1 MAKNPQTKHV
11 TRKQQNRVEREHRQ
25 RTLITAATITIAA
38 LVVLILGYG
47 VLDQLVLQ
55 KNKPVATVD
64 GTKISLTD
72 FQARVRYDRYQ
83 LIQNSLTL
91 QQYAQMFSFDQNSAN
106 YFTQQ
111 IQQNL
116 TLLNSEQIMGDQ
128 VVQELINDVVIAKQA
143 EKMGITVS
151 DEEVEIALQEA
162 FGFYANG
169 TPTPEPT
176 ATSFA
181 TATLSSQ
188 QLTLVPP
195 TATAT
200 SSPTATTDP
209 TISPETATA
218 TSEAATATPEAATAT
233 PTEDPNATP
242 TEAPTPSPTATP
254 YTLEGYQQSYSNY
267 TSSLETDAQFTAD
280 QFREIFRSRLL
291 YDKVLAEVTK
301 DVSSTTDYI
310 WARHILVASSE
321 EAAVIEG
328 KLAAGQDWST
338 LAAEFSTD
346 ESNKDNGGDL
356 GWFNKSAMVTEFSD
370 AAFALTEIG
379 QFSRPVQTS
388 FGWHLI
394 QLLGRETRPASSD
407 ELAQIK
413 QDKFTEWLT
422 GVKADMKIETFDSWV
437 GKVPTIPTTP
447 AALSQ

>member
-1 MAKNPQTKHV
+1 MAKTPQTKHV

-25 RTLITAATITIAA
+25 RTLITAATIAVAA

-64 GTKISLTD
+64 GTKISLAD

-83 LIQNSLTL
+83 LIQNTLTL

-116 TLLNSEQIMGDQ
+116 SMLNTEEVMGDQ
-128 VVQELINDVVIAKQA
+128 VVEELINDVVIAKQA

-151 DEEVEIALQEA
+151 EEGIDIALQEA
-162 FGFYANG
+162 FGYFANG

-176 ATSFA
+176 SLPFA
-181 TATLSSQ
+181 TATLSPK

-195 TATAT
+195 TATPT
-200 SSPTATTDP
+200 KEPTATTGP
-209 TISPETATA
+209 
-218 TSEAATATPEAATAT
+218 TATPDAATAT

-242 TEAPTPSPTATP
+242 TEEPTPLPTATP
-254 YTLEGYQQSYSNY
+254 YTLEGYQKSYSDY
-267 TSSLETDAQFTAD
+267 TTALEADALFSEEE
-280 QFREIFRSRLL
+280 FREIFRARLI
-291 YDKVLAEVTK
+291 YDKVLAVVTK
-301 DVSSTTDYI
+301 DVVATTDYI
-310 WARHILVASSE
+310 WARHILVASEE

-328 KLAAGQDWST
+328 KLAAGQDWSA

-346 ESNKDNGGDL
+346 ESNKNNGGDL
-356 GWFNKSAMVTEFSD
+356 GWFNKSAMVAEFSD

-379 QFSRPVQTS
+379 EISKPVNTS
-388 FGWHLI
+388 FGWHII
-394 QLLGRETRPASSD
+394 QLLGRETRPATSD
-407 ELAQIK
+407 ELDQLR
-413 QDKFTEWLT
+413 QDKFTEWLAS
-422 GVKADMKIETFDSWV
+422 VKAEMKIETFDNWL
-437 GKVPTIPTTP
+437 GKVPTIPATP
-447 AALSQ
+447 STLAQ

>member
-1 MAKNPQTKHV
+1 MAKTPQVKHV

-25 RTLITAATITIAA
+25 RTMITAATIAIAA

-55 KNKPVATVD
+55 KNKPVAIVD
-64 GTKISLTD
+64 GTKISLAD

-83 LIQNSLTL
+83 LIQNTLTL

-116 TLLNSEQIMGDQ
+116 SMLNTEEVMGDQ
-128 VVQELINDVVIAKQA
+128 VVEELINDVVIAKQA

-151 DEEVEIALQEA
+151 EEEIDIALQEA
-162 FGFYANG
+162 FGYFANG

-176 ATSFA
+176 SIPFA
-181 TATLSSQ
+181 TATLSPK

-195 TATAT
+195 TATPT
-200 SSPTATTDP
+200 MEPTATTGP
-209 TISPETATA
+209 TATPD
-218 TSEAATATPEAATAT
+218 AATATPDAATAT

-242 TEAPTPSPTATP
+242 TEEPTPQPTATP
-254 YTLEGYQQSYSNY
+254 YTLEGYQKSYGDY
-267 TSSLETDAQFTAD
+267 ATSLETDALFSEE
-280 QFREIFRSRLL
+280 QFREIFRARLI

-301 DVSSTTDYI
+301 DVVASTDYV
-310 WARHILVASSE
+310 WARHILVASEE

-328 KLAAGQDWST
+328 KLAAGQDWSA

-346 ESNKDNGGDL
+346 ESNKNNGGDL
-356 GWFNKSAMVTEFSD
+356 GWFNKTAMVTEFSD

-379 QFSRPVQTS
+379 EISKPVKTS
-388 FGWHLI
+388 FGWHII
-394 QLLGRETRPASSD
+394 QLLGRETRPATSD
-407 ELAQIK
+407 ELDQIK

-422 GVKADMKIETFDSWV
+422 GVKAEMKIETFDNWL
-437 GKVPTIPTTP
+437 GKVPTIPATP
-447 AALSQ
+447 SSLAQ